1 MGTVLDDVE
10 AFRKFVLEHSRIEE
24 AGIAIEDLFQRW
36 QASRL
41 SESELQQSLES
52 LNRGLADVAAGR
64 LIDAQ
69 DAIQQTRNRM
79 PKNMSF
85 RI

>member
-1 MGTVLDDVE
+1 MSTVLDDVE
-10 AFRKFVLEHSRIEE
+10 AFRKFVLEHSRIEG

-41 SESELQQSLES
+41 SETELQQSLES

-79 PKNMSF
+79 PKKP
-85 RI
+85 

>member
-1 MGTVLDDVE
+1 MSTVLEDVE
-10 AFRKFVLEHSRIEE
+10 AFRKFVLEHSRTEE

-41 SESELQQSLES
+41 SESELLQSLES

-79 PKNMSF
+79 PKKP
-85 RI
+85 

>member
-24 AGIAIEDLFQRW
+24 ASTAIEDLFQRW

-41 SESELQQSLES
+41 SESELQHSLES

-79 PKNMSF
+79 PKKP
-85 RI
+85 

>member
-1 MGTVLDDVE
+1 MSTVLDDIE
-10 AFRKFVLEHSRIEE
+10 AFRKFVLEQSRIDE

-52 LNRGLADVAAGR
+52 LTRGLADVAAGR
-64 LIDAQ
+64 LIDA
-69 DAIQQTRNRM
+69 
-79 PKNMSF
+79 
-85 RI
+85 

>member
-1 MGTVLDDVE
+1 MSTVLDDVE
-10 AFRKFVLEHSRIEE
+10 AFRKFVLEHSRTEE

-41 SESELQQSLES
+41 SETDLQQSLES

-79 PKNMSF
+79 PKKP
-85 RI
+85 

>member
-1 MGTVLDDVE
+1 MSTVLEDVE
-10 AFRKFVLEHSRIEE
+10 AFRKFVLEHSRTEE

-36 QASRL
+36 HASRL

-64 LIDAQ
+64 LFDAQ

-79 PKNMSF
+79 PKKS
-85 RI
+85 